1 MDNELVIQKVQTLDL
16 VLFADISA
24 VLAAVLVMTDYE
36 SVVLHSKVAEK
47 ARQRYVFNGELTAF
61 VIILVNV

>member
-36 SVVLHSKVAEK
+36 SVVLHSKVTEK
-47 ARQRYVFNGELTAF
+47 VRQHYTCMSLMAN
-61 VIILVNV
+61 